1 MGRFL
6 RSAAGLFLA
15 AVALRSASFLFDI
28 LNIDEVHFG
37 LLGRSILDGGLPYVD
52 AIDIKPPLTYLA
64 FTAGGLFGGVSLLP
78 VHLLGVPW
86 LVATC
91 LVLREAARRWT
102 GSEDAGWGAAW
113 IALLANLCEVPSVSA
128 ELLMNLPVALALLCA
143 VRAEEERP
151 RFDLLCGLCI
161 GVASLFK
168 HQAAMLGV
176 GLGIA
181 LLWRGRN
188 RAIRATL
195 LLAGFLAPWAGTVA
209 FYAAAGHLHEF
220 ASWVFLRNLLYAEKS
235 GAGPALP
242 RFALATLLC
251 VGVAAL
257 PWVLAAQE
265 TLRRSESAREPMR
278 TAVLISLWLTWL
290 PVSAGGRFYEHYY
303 LQFAPML
310 ALAAAPRMA
319 ALLGRW
325 RELPR
330 VRRAAVTAGCCIP
343 AAVYLAFTLA
353 KGASGGFPGQDEKVV
368 DVSRWLAAN
377 SRPDQRIF
385 VWGDATSV
393 YYLAQRAP
401 GTRYLNCAVQVGN
414 FDPSHLPRG
423 FDIAS
428 HVSAPDVQATIADLE
443 RNRVGLV
450 VDTSSAA
457 IHHWDR
463 LPLSGV
469 AALASYV
476 AAHYRLVAT
485 PGGVRVY
492 ARR

>member
-1 MGRFL
+1 MQRFL

-15 AVALRSASFLFDI
+15 ALILRSPSFLFDI
-28 LNIDEVHFG
+28 VNIDEVHFG
-37 LLGRSILDGGLPYVD
+37 LLGRSILNGGLPYVD

-102 GSEDAGWGAAW
+102 GSEDAGWAAAW

-128 ELLMNLPVALALLCA
+128 ELLMNLPLALALLCA
-143 VRAEEERP
+143 VRAEEDRP
-151 RFDLLCGLCI
+151 RFDLLCGICV

-188 RAIRATL
+188 KALRATL
-195 LLAGFLAPWAGTVA
+195 LLGGFVLPWAATVA

-220 ASWVFLRNLLYAEKS
+220 NNWVFLRNLLYAEKS
-235 GAGPALP
+235 GAGPALG
-242 RFALATLLC
+242 RFVHGTVLSLAIALL
-251 VGVAAL
+251 G
-257 PWVLAAQE
+257 WVLAVQE
-265 TLRRSESAREPMR
+265 TLRPSQSAREPIR
-278 TAVLISLWLTWL
+278 TAVLISLWLTWV
-290 PVSAGGRFYEHYY
+290 PVSLGGRFYEHYY
-303 LQFAPML
+303 LQFAPPL
-310 ALAAAPRMA
+310 ALAAAPRLG

-325 RELPR
+325 REIPR
-330 VRRAAVTAGCCIP
+330 LGRAAVWLACCLPAVGYLGYTVMRGVAGQFP
-343 AAVYLAFTLA
+343 A
-353 KGASGGFPGQDEKVV
+353 QDQKVV
-368 DVSRWLAAN
+368 TVSRWLVDN

-393 YYLAQRAP
+393 YYLAHRTP
-401 GTRYLNCAVQVGN
+401 GTRYLNCAVEVGN
-414 FDPSHLPRG
+414 YDPSHLPRE
-423 FDIAS
+423 FDVAS
-428 HVSAPDVQATIADLE
+428 HVSAPDVEATIADLE

-457 IHHWDR
+457 IHDWDR
-463 LPLSGV
+463 LPLSRV
-469 AALASYV
+469 TALASYV
-476 AAHYRLVAT
+476 DAHYRLVAS